1 MGEEDNDRILILD
14 VLGRITKRLNVHS
27 SSLLYLE
34 FGFSEDEIDEL
45 NQFMMTQMIADHTV
59 TPKALGRVIA
69 ATKPELGDEQS
80 QAFAVKLMRAWIE
93 EGMYKST
100 MD

>member
-14 VLGRITKRLNVHS
+14 VLGRINKKLNIHS

-34 FGFSEDEIDEL
+34 FGFTESEIDEL

-59 TPKALGRVIA
+59 TTKALGRVIE
-69 ATKPELGDEQS
+69 ATKPELGGEQAQS
-80 QAFAVKLMRAWIE
+80 FAVRLMRAWLE
-93 EGMYKST
+93 EGMFKGV